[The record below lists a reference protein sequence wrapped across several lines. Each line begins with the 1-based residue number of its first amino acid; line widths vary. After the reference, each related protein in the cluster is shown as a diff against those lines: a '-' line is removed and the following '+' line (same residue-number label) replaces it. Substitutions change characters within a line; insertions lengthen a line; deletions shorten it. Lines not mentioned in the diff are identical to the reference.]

1 MFGSQPTDG
10 GHLIL
15 TEDEHALIV
24 AEYPE
29 AKAFFKRFVGSYE
42 LINGLFRWCL
52 FLTQE
57 NRAQW
62 EQIPPI
68 RQHVAACRD
77 FRLKS
82 KKAATVKCAETPW
95 QFADLRLAEPVAAL
109 VIPHV
114 SSELRPYLP
123 VGFIDSQTI
132 VSDSV
137 YFLPDATLIHFAVIS
152 SHIHVVWMRLTSGRL
167 KSDSNSTV
175 ACPLWVT
182 TTLSSILTWT
192 LPLRSSSLW

>member
-1 MFGSQPTDG
+1 MLGSQPTDG

-52 FLTQE
+52 F
-57 NRAQW
+57 
-62 EQIPPI
+62 P
-68 RQHVAACRD
+68 
-77 FRLKS
+77 
-82 KKAATVKCAETPW
+82 
-95 QFADLRLAEPVAAL
+95 
-109 VIPHV
+109 
-114 SSELRPYLP
+114 
-123 VGFIDSQTI
+123 
-132 VSDSV
+132 
-137 YFLPDATLIHFAVIS
+137 
-152 SHIHVVWMRLTSGRL
+152 
-167 KSDSNSTV
+167 NSTV